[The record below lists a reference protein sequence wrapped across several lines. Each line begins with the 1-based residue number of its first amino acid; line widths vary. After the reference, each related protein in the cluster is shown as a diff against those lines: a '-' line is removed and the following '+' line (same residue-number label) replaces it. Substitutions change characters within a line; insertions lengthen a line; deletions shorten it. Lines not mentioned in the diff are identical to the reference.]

1 MLVLVDKVCSR
12 SAGKVTFTT
21 NLNMTK
27 PSFFENNSKDFMA
40 KPRNEYPLNNITRP
54 MTDMASKEDEGSI
67 PTTILVLSSPP
78 SFSFSFSL
86 SFCVRVCVCVCV
98 YSRII
103 IIVESAVRGKRKEGE
118 EKERKKERKK
128 ERLDLTL

>member
-54 MTDMASKEDEGSI
+54 MTDMASKEDEGSM
-67 PTTILVLSSPP
+67 PTTILLSSPP
-78 SFSFSFSL
+78 SPPLSL
-86 SFCVRVCVCVCV
+86 SPSFCVRACACVCVCVCTRV
-98 YSRII
+98 
-103 IIVESAVRGKRKEGE
+103 
-118 EKERKKERKK
+118 
-128 ERLDLTL
+128 

>member
-54 MTDMASKEDEGSI
+54 MTDMASKEDEGSM

-86 SFCVRVCVCVCV
+86 SFFLRVCVCV

-118 EKERKKERKK
+118 EGKRKKERKK
-128 ERLDLTL
+128 ERLDDT